1 MILANGCNITKSE
14 KFKGVWILSVP
25 TVYIYIYNI
34 AILHDSPP
42 WYFFFF
48 FFVNKKRKSD
58 GVCTPKANSII
69 CEYKDTNRHVSGA
82 MQSERWDCNECA
94 VFTSIAFFAQVE
106 NFNSSGKVAWHI
118 VKQANRWRAWH
129 SLYKTI
135 LIHASSVGGNA
146 LQVTRVT

>member
-1 MILANGCNITKSE
+1 MKNLRGSE
-14 KFKGVWILSVP
+14 YFPYPL
-25 TVYIYIYNI
+25 YIYIYI
-34 AILHDSPP
+34 ILQFCMIHLHGI
-42 WYFFFF
+42 YFFI